1 MASISAVAG
10 DFDGALRGALAS
22 LERLRAQDE
31 PFWAAVAAS
40 NAGVEEMAE
49 GRYDDALGHLTEV
62 RDLGE
67 RVDNARLIAWSRVQL
82 GTLALVQGRLDD
94 ARALLDEGLDLSL
107 ATYSTR
113 NVTLY
118 LAAFAQLALVEG
130 DAERAALL
138 AGAADG
144 LRRRAGLGVWPL
156 LRRGG
161 GRAGDPGP
169 RSAGGGPVRGGVRH
183 RRPAHPAGG
192 GGRRPG
198 PARRR
203 HDGPL
208 SRGRGHGTPVV
219 PPPHAN
225 ACSCPLPGDPRDRLA
240 AADGAFI
247 GKLVGRRETGPL
259 GSIISTGRDVIYT
272 FEVAEA
278 VKGDI
283 GQRVD
288 LRSAA
293 SGMSCGFEV
302 PADQAIGI
310 LLDRRS
316 GMWRSG
322 LCGQIEPG
330 KLRAA
335 AAPSPAPDG
344 RGPTAFIVGGS
355 FGRHA

>member
-1 MASISAVAG
+1 MTVRSHGWEDAG
-10 DFDGALRGALAS
+10 MSRRRGVL
-22 LERLRAQDE
+22 LL
-31 PFWAAVAAS
+31 VL
-40 NAGVEEMAE
+40 V
-49 GRYDDALGHLTEV
+49 
-62 RDLGE
+62 
-67 RVDNARLIAWSRVQL
+67 
-82 GTLALVQGRLDD
+82 LAL
-94 ARALLDEGLDLSL
+94 S
-107 ATYSTR
+107 
-113 NVTLY
+113 
-118 LAAFAQLALVEG
+118 
-130 DAERAALL
+130 
-138 AGAADG
+138 
-144 LRRRAGLGVWPL
+144 
-156 LRRGG
+156 
-161 GRAGDPGP
+161 
-169 RSAGGGPVRGGVRH
+169 
-183 RRPAHPAGG
+183 
-192 GGRRPG
+192 
-198 PARRR
+198 
-203 HDGPL
+203 
-208 SRGRGHGTPVV
+208 VV
-219 PPPHAN
+219 PLPQAN
-225 ACSCPLPGDPRDRLA
+225 ACTCAAGHPRARLA

-335 AAPSPAPDG
+335 AAPLPAPDG